1 MSDVD
6 QRHPRP
12 ARPEWYLRLLGGFE
26 LRTRAGVAHLSPPQQ
41 HLVALTALRRVT
53 RERTAR
59 LLWPDVDG
67 VRAQARLRTA
77 MWRLRKTCPGVLHVS
92 GDAVQL
98 SPRLVV
104 DVHDLASGVG
114 LVDVRGPAFD
124 AQSSWELLPGWDQ
137 DWVVDERERCR
148 QLCLHGLEREG
159 RRLLR
164 QGNHAA
170 AIDVAL
176 ALVATAPLRDSA
188 HRLVIEIHLAEGNV
202 DEAIRAFH
210 RYRRL
215 LRTELGLQPSPM
227 IRGLLAGHGVPDG
240 DEDAWHLGVTT
251 LADGRSGRAGVP
263 ATY

>member
-53 RERTAR
+53 RERTAL

-77 MWRLRKTCPGVLHVS
+77 MWRLRKTCPGVLDVS

-98 SPRLVV
+98 SPRLAV

-114 LVDVRGPAFD
+114 SGLVDLRGPAFD
-124 AQSSWELLPGWDQ
+124 AHSSWELLPGWDEE
-137 DWVVDERERCR
+137 WVVDERERCR

-176 ALVATAPLRDSA
+176 ALVGVAPLRDSA
-188 HRLVIEIHLAEGNV
+188 HRLVIEIHLAEGNAY
-202 DEAIRAFH
+202 EAIQAFH

-215 LRTELGLQPSPM
+215 LRIELGLEPSPM

-240 DEDAWHLGVTT
+240 AGHPGVTA
-251 LADGRSGRAGVP
+251 LADVRSGRAGIP
-263 ATY
+263 ATT